1 VYLRPSLAIRR
12 AAVSKDGRIEELS
25 VERILEAA
33 DGVNGG
39 VRVRRESLV
48 DCAFKEAVEV
58 DRRVSGDGVEL
69 GRYSSSGTLGWSADR
84 ATEAEN

>member
-1 VYLRPSLAIRR
+1 M
-12 AAVSKDGRIEELS
+12 
-25 VERILEAA
+25 ERILEAA

-48 DCAFKEAVEV
+48 DCAFKEATEA
-58 DRRVSGDGVEL
+58 DRRANGDGVEL
-69 GRYSSSGTLGWSADR
+69 GRCSSAGTVGWSVDR

>member
-1 VYLRPSLAIRR
+1 MIRR
-12 AAVSKDGRIEELS
+12 AAVSKDGRTEELS
-25 VERILEAA
+25 VERILETA

-48 DCAFKEAVEV
+48 DWAFKEAVEV
-58 DRRVSGDGVEL
+58 DRRASGDGVEL
-69 GRYSSSGTLGWSADR
+69 GRYSSAGTLGWSVDR

>member
-1 VYLRPSLAIRR
+1 LRSSLTIRR
-12 AAVSKDGRIEELS
+12 AAVSKDGRTEELRL
-25 VERILEAA
+25 ERILETA

-48 DCAFKEAVEV
+48 DWAFKEAVEV
-58 DRRVSGDGVEL
+58 DRRVNGGGVEL
-69 GRYSSSGTLGWSADR
+69 GRCFSADTLGSFVDR